1 MIWLVICL
9 SLFVR
14 SCVLVISIVSFM
26 GILTLRSL
34 MSSVSSLCLF
44 LNFSFIR
51 SLAKV
56 FELLVVYWLS
66 SCRCLFSTMF
76 NFSTVLYVGTCLLL
90 IAGLMGMLCVVL
102 VIEQRQE
109 ERKNIQQIARHNNL
123 PSYLQ
128 IRLMQRIQQK
138 ATQPQPLPATTG
150 TDTHWATFTYS
161 SPQIRKFTNLFKH
174 TNVKIAFKCNNTVS
188 QLTKPVTKSPALTP
202 TTGAESIH

>member
-1 MIWLVICL
+1 VDGILIVYDSMLTTHESILQYINMIHSNIQLNPTQETNCN
-9 SLFVR
+9 
-14 SCVLVISIVSFM
+14 VSFLDLSITRKPAYLAIDIYRKPTTTETTINFLSNHPLQHKLAAYRFLIRRM
-26 GILTLRSL
+26 LTLP
-34 MSSVSSLCLF
+34 
-44 LNFSFIR
+44 LN
-51 SLAKV
+51 K
-56 FELLVVYWLS
+56 
-66 SCRCLFSTMF
+66 
-76 NFSTVLYVGTCLLL
+76 
-90 IAGLMGMLCVVL
+90 
-102 VIEQRQE
+102 EQRQE
-109 ERKNIQQIARHNNL
+109 DWKNIQQIARHNNL

-150 TDTHWATFTYS
+150 TDTHWATFTYT